1 MKAWS
6 HAGYEVELPPG
17 HPFPMGKFPAIR
29 RILLDEGIVAPH
41 ELFEPPPIELDRLR
55 GVHTDAYI
63 DALSRGGLTRDE
75 ERRLGLPWSES
86 LWRRSR
92 LATAGTLLAAEA
104 AMKDG
109 LAANLAGGTHHA
121 HPDAGE
127 GFCVLNDTAV
137 AIRHLRS
144 TGAARRFLVIDLDV
158 HQGNGNSA
166 CLADDRESFT
176 FSMHGERNFP
186 IRKVPST
193 LDVGLADHTG
203 DREYLDRLAEHL
215 PEVIARSRPDLAFYL
230 AGVDVVVGD
239 RYGRLALTREGL
251 RQRDAMVAS
260 QLHAAGIPM
269 VLTLSG
275 GYARTSEL
283 TADLHATA
291 HREAAAVWRRG
302 GAASES
308 PRGGRTLRP

>member
-6 HAGYEVELPPG
+6 HPGYAVELPPN

-29 RILLDEGIVAPH
+29 RILLEEGIVAPH
-41 ELFEPPPIELDRLR
+41 EIFEPEPIGIDLLRPVHDDRYL
-55 GVHTDAYI
+55 A
-63 DALSRGGLTRDE
+63 ALAGGTLTRDE
-75 ERRLGLPWSES
+75 ERRLGLPWSEA

-104 AMKDG
+104 ALDAG

-121 HPDAGE
+121 HPGAGE

-137 AIRHLRS
+137 AIHHLRARS
-144 TGAARRFLVIDLDV
+144 RARRFLVVDLDV

-166 CLADDRESFT
+166 CLAGDPDTFT

-186 IRKVPST
+186 LRKVPST

-203 DREYLDRLAEHL
+203 DREYLDRLAAHL
-215 PEVIARSRPDLAFYL
+215 PGAIARSRPDLAFYL
-230 AGVDVVVGD
+230 AGVDVVIGD

-251 RQRDAMVAS
+251 RQRDEMVAAH
-260 QLHAAGIPM
+260 LHAAGVPM

-275 GYARTSEL
+275 GYARTPEL

-291 HREAAAVWRRG
+291 HREAAAIWAG
-302 GAASES
+302 G
-308 PRGGRTLRP
+308 